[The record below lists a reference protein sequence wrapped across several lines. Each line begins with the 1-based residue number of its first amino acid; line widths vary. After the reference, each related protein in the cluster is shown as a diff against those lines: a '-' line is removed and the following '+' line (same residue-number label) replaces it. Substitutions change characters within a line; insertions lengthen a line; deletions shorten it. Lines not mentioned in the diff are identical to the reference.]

1 MLLIYIIFFSSE
13 QCRPDEQLRCST
25 TAHATVATS
34 FDKRRATPTSRLR
47 CTFSR
52 QRSLQR
58 SDVAPIQLCG
68 AAVKA
73 APAASAGVA
82 TIQQQQQLQQLHKQ
96 THIYNTYTSWN
107 WTSNCCVFETK
118 KKKKPKRKQKK
129 NYMENGKIVAE
140 FKRENQVLNR

>member
-13 QCRPDEQLRCST
+13 QCRPDEQLWCST

-82 TIQQQQQLQQLHKQ
+82 TIQQQQQQLHKQ

-140 FKRENQVLNR
+140 FKRENQVLKR

>member
-1 MLLIYIIFFSSE
+1 MEKMYIHAKIKRLLTKLWTWEVGIDYDLVDNSKKYAISFIYIIFFSSE

-34 FDKRRATPTSRLR
+34 FDKCRATPTSRLR
-47 CTFSR
+47 CTISR

-96 THIYNTYTSWN
+96 THIYIY
-107 WTSNCCVFETK
+107 FLELD
-118 KKKKPKRKQKK
+118 Q
-129 NYMENGKIVAE
+129 
-140 FKRENQVLNR
+140 

>member
-1 MLLIYIIFFSSE
+1 MLLKYIIFFFSE
-13 QCRPDEQLRCST
+13 QCRPDEQLWCST
-25 TAHATVATS
+25 TTHATVATS

-82 TIQQQQQLQQLHKQ
+82 TIQQQQQQLHKQ

-129 NYMENGKIVAE
+129 KIIWKMGKLLQNSNGKT
-140 FKRENQVLNR
+140 KC